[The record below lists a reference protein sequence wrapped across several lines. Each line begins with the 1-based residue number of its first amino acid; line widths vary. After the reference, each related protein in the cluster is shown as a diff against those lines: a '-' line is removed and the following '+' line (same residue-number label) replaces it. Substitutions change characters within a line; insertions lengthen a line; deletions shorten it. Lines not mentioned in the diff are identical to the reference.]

1 MGSMAGLGERMPLGE
16 AALVAVLGYL
26 VVFVGLILLMF
37 VIMGLGKCKLQ
48 KGYSIQPS
56 GTERKE
62 KAEPPEISKEAGG
75 LPAEV
80 VMMAAIV
87 LVESSPEKAN
97 VRSGHEAL

>member
-1 MGSMAGLGERMPLGE
+1 MGNMAGLGEWMPLDE

-37 VIMGLGKCKLQ
+37 VISGLGKCRLCR
-48 KGYSIQPS
+48 GYPVQLS
-56 GTERKE
+56 GTDRKE
-62 KAEPPEISKEAGG
+62 KAEPPEISKETGG

-87 LVESSPEKAN
+87 LMESSSENAN
-97 VRSGHEAL
+97 VRSRHEAL